1 MPTVMQHYLRR
12 HQTPEKNRSAHTTC
26 DASLRAPVVLMVS
39 GGADSVAL
47 LLKAV
52 TSRLNIDDGRGLQRI
67 SRERLHVLHVNHHL
81 RGNDSDED
89 EAFVRQLC
97 DQYGL
102 PCCVEHACFDN
113 LNGVNLEA
121 AARDVRYKA
130 ARRYVKELSEKYSTP
145 RNAARIVTAHTSTDR
160 AETFLMNAVKG
171 AGPAGLSSIPRRRNI
186 VVRPLLDLSHED
198 LVNYLV
204 DQGQSWREDI
214 TNQDTSYLR
223 NFVRHN
229 MLPLAR
235 EKNQAFEH
243 VMTQTC
249 DILGDE
255 DAFMQQLSATA
266 LRTLIRKQD
275 EGLIVLDARKL
286 VSAEVVIARR
296 VIRLAIKQISPDV
309 RLDMRHVESVLAL
322 AVQGEGSC
330 TLPENIDAR
339 VEFGLLALRTDKV
352 QEEACV
358 GWLKMPGRMPISGNR
373 VLEARVIRLPPN
385 VDALEYIR
393 KQQSNANTTYV
404 DLATLGFVEA
414 DHERL
419 AQGSFDIPFEA
430 RMARLWVD
438 TPMPGDVIC
447 PLGMAGRSKK
457 LSDLLGECKVPTRE
471 RSQVPVIRTTAGGS
485 VVWVGGIRLDERF
498 KCCSTSKVLV
508 ELSIHSIDE
517 IVD

>member
-12 HQTPEKNRSAHTTC
+12 HQTPETTRESRTTS
-26 DASLRAPVVLMVS
+26 DPSLRAPVVLMVS

-52 TSRLNIDDGRGLQRI
+52 TSRLNLDDGRGLQRI
-67 SRERLHVLHVNHHL
+67 ARERLHVLHVNHHL
-81 RGNDSDED
+81 RGLDSDED
-89 EAFVRQLC
+89 EAFVRQLA
-97 DQYGL
+97 DQFGL
-102 PCCVEHACFDN
+102 PYRIKHAHFDN
-113 LNGVNLEA
+113 LGSQNLEA
-121 AARDVRYKA
+121 AARDFRYQA
-130 ARRYVKELSEKYSTP
+130 AREYVKELSVQYGTP
-145 RNAARIVTAHTSTDR
+145 RNAARILTAHTSTDR

-186 VVRPLLDLSHED
+186 IVRPLLDLSHED
-198 LVNYLV
+198 LVSYLLA
-204 DQGQSWREDI
+204 QGQSWREDI

-249 DILGDE
+249 DILGEE

-266 LRTLIRKQD
+266 LRTLVRKQS
-275 EGLIVLDARKL
+275 EGLIVVDARKL
-286 VSAEVVIARR
+286 VSAELVIARR

-309 RLDMRHVESVLAL
+309 RLDMRHVETVLTL
-322 AVQGEGSC
+322 AARGEGSA

-352 QEEACV
+352 QEQSCS
-358 GWLKMPGRMPISGNR
+358 GWLKLPGRMPLSNNR
-373 VLEARVIRLPPN
+373 VLEARVMRLPPH

-393 KQQSNANTTYV
+393 SQQPDENTTFV
-404 DLATLGFVEA
+404 DLASLGFAEA

-419 AQGSFDIPFEA
+419 AQGSLDIPFES
-430 RMARLWVD
+430 RNARLWVD
-438 TPMPGDVIC
+438 TPAAGDVIC

-471 RSQVPVIRTTAGGS
+471 RAHVPVIRTTAGGS

-508 ELSIHSIDE
+508 KLSIHSIE
-517 IVD
+517 ANVD